1 MISVWPFSSQRWSRD
16 FGRRSG
22 ELESCCTHCYATV
35 RRVRHTV
42 SPRPER
48 SHSRR
53 AENST
58 TSPSSS
64 GFWSMPRAALL
75 FFFFSPLCP
84 LLSWIP
90 NRALQ
95 TPQPLEGA
103 IPISWSILLWW
114 MWAVCGLHC
123 MLWPRVLLLYFMSV
137 HLLFCCCLLLM
148 GCICHVLI

>member
-1 MISVWPFSSQRWSRD
+1 MISVWPFSFQRWSKD

-22 ELESCCTHCYATV
+22 ELESCCTHCCATV

-42 SPRPER
+42 SHQPER
-48 SHSRR
+48 SRSRL

-64 GFWSMPRAALL
+64 GFWSMPRVAVL
-75 FFFFSPLCP
+75 FFFFFILSP

-90 NRALQ
+90 NGALQ

-103 IPISWSILLWW
+103 IPISWSNLLWW

-123 MLWPRVLLLYFMSV
+123 TLWPRVPLLYFI
-137 HLLFCCCLLLM
+137 CLSTFYF
-148 GCICHVLI
+148 VVAVYY